1 MKKIRIVQFLGIVL
15 FVAYLI
21 VFVIDLVRGI
31 LGDYKELI
39 FSLFMAIIGI
49 NLIIKGVLIKS
60 NSTLW
65 FANVLITMAL
75 TIAVLRYLKVD
86 VVENY
91 YLFTII
97 PIIASV
103 INLVVFKNLIYI
115 KVIIINVTVIVP
127 TMLQFLKNFDIYWTI
142 GMFVI
147 SILIGVLVCR
157 LINFDKE
164 NV

>member
-21 VFVIDLVRGI
+21 VFVIDLVRGF

-75 TIAVLRYLKVD
+75 TIAVLRYLKIG

-127 TMLQFLKNFDIYWTI
+127 TMLQFLKKFDIYWTT
-142 GMFVI
+142 GMFII
-147 SILIGVLVCR
+147 SVLIGVLVCR

>member
-75 TIAVLRYLKVD
+75 TIAVLRCLIID

-127 TMLQFLKNFDIYWTI
+127 TILQFLKKFDIYWTT

-147 SILIGVLVCR
+147 SVLIGVLVCR

>member
-21 VFVIDLVRGI
+21 VFVIDLARGI

-75 TIAVLRYLKVD
+75 TIAVLRYLKID

-127 TMLQFLKNFDIYWTI
+127 TMLQFLKEFDIYWTT

-147 SILIGVLVCR
+147 SVLIGVLVCR

>member
-21 VFVIDLVRGI
+21 VFVIDLVRGV

-49 NLIIKGVLIKS
+49 NLIIKGVIIKS

-75 TIAVLRYLKVD
+75 TIAVLRYLKID

-127 TMLQFLKNFDIYWTI
+127 TMLQFLKKFDIYWTT

-147 SILIGVLVCR
+147 SVLIGVLVCR

>member
-1 MKKIRIVQFLGIVL
+1 MKKIRIVQFFGIVL

-21 VFVIDLVRGI
+21 LFVIDLIRGI
-31 LGDYKELI
+31 LGDYKEAI
-39 FSLFMAIIGI
+39 FSLFIAIIGI
-49 NLIIKGVLIKS
+49 NLIVKGVLIKS

-65 FANVLITMAL
+65 FANVLISMAL
-75 TIAVLRYLKVD
+75 LIVVLKYLGFVID
-86 VVENY
+86 EHY

-97 PIIASV
+97 PIFASV
-103 INLVVFKNLIYI
+103 INLIVFKNLIYV
-115 KVIIINVTVIVP
+115 KVIIINVTIIVP
-127 TMLQFLKNFDIYWTI
+127 TISQFLNQFDIYWTA

-164 NV
+164 KV

>member
-21 VFVIDLVRGI
+21 VFVIDLVRGV

-49 NLIIKGVLIKS
+49 NLIVKGVIIKS

-65 FANVLITMAL
+65 FANVLIMMAL
-75 TIAVLRYLKVD
+75 TIAELRCLMID

-103 INLVVFKNLIYI
+103 INLVVFKNLIYD
-115 KVIIINVTVIVP
+115 
-127 TMLQFLKNFDIYWTI
+127 FLHPN
-142 GMFVI
+142 
-147 SILIGVLVCR
+147 R
-157 LINFDKE
+157 
-164 NV
+164 